1 MILKNCRRYI
11 NQFQKMNL
19 QPIFSKIKT
28 NGKSIVVYSFLL
40 LIIFNPTAKAWL
52 LQQLISIGL
61 FNATIKKEGIAEMPE
76 NIALLY
82 TTPDGKTANISDLRG
97 KVVFINFWASWCP
110 PCRAEMPSIAALYQ
124 KLQKDKR
131 FVFLLMNEDDDR
143 QKAMDYLEKN
153 HFDLPIHKRAG
164 AIPNAI
170 FSGSLPTTIV
180 INKEGK
186 IVLKKEGM
194 GGYDSDSFIKQLN
207 DLL

>member
-1 MILKNCRRYI
+1 MI
-11 NQFQKMNL
+11 
-19 QPIFSKIKT
+19 
-28 NGKSIVVYSFLL
+28 VYSFLL

-52 LQQLISIGL
+52 LKQIISTGVL
-61 FNATIKKEGIAEMPE
+61 NATIKKEGVAEIPE
-76 NIALLY
+76 NIAFLY
-82 TTPDGKTANISDLRG
+82 TTPDGKTANISDLKG

-124 KLQKDKR
+124 KLQKDEG
-131 FVFLLMNEDDDR
+131 FVFLLMNEDDDP
-143 QKAMDYLEKN
+143 QKALDYLEKN
-153 HFDLPIHKRAG
+153 QFNLPIFKRAG
-164 AIPNAI
+164 AVPNAI
-170 FSGSLPTTIV
+170 FGGTLPTTIV